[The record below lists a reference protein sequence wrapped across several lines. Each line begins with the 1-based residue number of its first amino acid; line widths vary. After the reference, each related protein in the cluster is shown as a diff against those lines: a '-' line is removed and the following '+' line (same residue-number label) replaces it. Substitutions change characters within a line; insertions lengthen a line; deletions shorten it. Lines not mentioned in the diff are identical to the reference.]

1 MGPKAALGWMKGW
14 KHISMEDFAR
24 AIKEVGAQHC
34 TISTDLGQ
42 YLNPTPADGMKEFIL
57 ELQKRGITNEQ
68 INWMARKNPARL
80 LGLEPM

>member
-1 MGPKAALGWMKGW
+1 MEKKTSESGQKGW
-14 KHISMEDFAR
+14 KHISMEDFAK
-24 AIKEVGAQHC
+24 AIKEVGAQYC
-34 TISTDLGQ
+34 IMATDLGQ

>member
-1 MGPKAALGWMKGW
+1 MGPKAALGWMKDW
-14 KHISMEDFAR
+14 KHISMEDFAK

-34 TISTDLGQ
+34 IMATDLGQ

-68 INWMARKNPARL
+68 INWMAKKNPARL